1 MKQFV
6 SGNDFLVF
14 CSYFLLCNL
23 KKTKNTLL
31 IFSISQFRKL
41 YRFFR
46 FSFFYFASIFMNI
59 HSIVVNRVSNESVYD
74 EESDVNVRSLMM
86 NYLSCY
92 SKFKSCDLIICSV
105 RDFFPIFHCWSYRKD
120 SYNIQNTFPHF
131 RIENVTFN
139 KKVTAVFKIS
149 FFWVLNIFYFFEY
162 S

>member
-1 MKQFV
+1 M
-6 SGNDFLVF
+6 VF
-14 CSYFLLCNL
+14 CSYFLPCNL

-31 IFSISQFRKL
+31 FFSISQFWKL

-46 FSFFYFASIFMNI
+46 FSFFCFACDFMNI

-92 SKFKSCDLIICSV
+92 SKFKSCDLVFGAVVDEFS
-105 RDFFPIFHCWSYRKD
+105 IFHCWSYRKD
-120 SYNIQNTFPHF
+120 SYNIQNTFALF
-131 RIENVTFN
+131 KIENVTFN